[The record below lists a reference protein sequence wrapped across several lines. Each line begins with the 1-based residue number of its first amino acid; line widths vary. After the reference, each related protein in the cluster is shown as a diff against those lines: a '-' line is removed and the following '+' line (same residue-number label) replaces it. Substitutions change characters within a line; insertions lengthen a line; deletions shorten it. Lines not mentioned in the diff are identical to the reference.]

1 MSARSSAAR
10 FAVAAA
16 LAAVALLAFG
26 SSGCRGPAA
35 GRGLRVPLPKETD
48 RVSLSEAAQRWE
60 LGPATPVDAEL
71 QAAIADADAR
81 IAAELGIAAE
91 QRAFGVVDLAGPRLA
106 LLNGDRMFYGASVP
120 KIAIVLGYFASRP
133 RAVDELDIATLVE
146 LQRVIKL
153 SDNDL
158 AAKYSRLVGLDYLQE
173 LLQSPRLALYDRE
186 HGGGLW
192 CGKHYGQDAPR
203 RGDPLADHSH
213 AATVRQCLRYYLLME
228 QNRLIDARV
237 CARLRQVFAAPQ
249 LDFHDDNFVR
259 GLRGRPATLLRKNGL
274 WEDWHLD
281 TARVQHGD
289 RVYLLAG
296 MVKHS
301 RGPEYLAKMAAA
313 ADDLL
318 CGPAIQPPPYWHE
331 TILHDR
337 PEAFEGGPPLVRADG
352 VHLHTTPAAPRPEF
366 TSPIVACSSFFNEA
380 LLSWNADV
388 PAGAGCWFEL
398 RVGRSWDDSWSPWL
412 YVGDWGA
419 APTDVS
425 RVVAFDGGRIDV
437 DYFRSEQRFD
447 RAQYRVTACSDKSDA
462 DVRVERVAL
471 CFSDL
476 SGIPLAQPRTAQRI
490 VACATPGVPVV
501 APAYDATAL
510 RRLPVPFRSQKTQRP
525 EIAGR
530 ICSPTSLAMVLEYR
544 GATHET
550 LAVAEACYDATHQI
564 YGNWPRNV
572 QAAYALG
579 VRGFLTRIGDW
590 ETAERLIAGGCP
602 LIISIRVE
610 RPGDLRGAPYN
621 TTDGH
626 LIVLCGFDAEGN
638 AEVNDP
644 AAGDAA
650 TGVLRYS
657 RGDLERCWM
666 RGSGGVAY
674 VLDGAAPPV
683 APVAR

>member
-1 MSARSSAAR
+1 MSVRSGSGGS
-10 FAVAAA
+10 AVAATFA
-16 LAAVALLAFG
+16 VVATLAFQLAA
-26 SSGCRGPAA
+26 CRLPAA
-35 GRGLRVPLPKETD
+35 GRGPRVPLPNETD
-48 RVSLSEAAQRWE
+48 RVMLSETAQHWE
-60 LGPATPVDAEL
+60 LSPATPVDAGL
-71 QAAIADADAR
+71 QAAIAGADAR
-81 IAAELGIAAE
+81 IAAELGIAPE

-106 LLNGDRMFYGASVP
+106 LINGDQMFYGASVP

-133 RAVDELDIATLVE
+133 KAVDELDAVTLGE

-158 AAKYSRLVGLDYLQE
+158 AAKYSRLVGLEHLQTM
-173 LLQSPRLALYDRE
+173 LQSRPLALYDRE

-192 CGKHYGQDAPR
+192 CGKHYGQDVPR
-203 RGDPLADHSH
+203 RGDPLADLSH

-259 GLRGRPATLLRKNGL
+259 GLRGRPVTLLRKNGL
-274 WEDWHLD
+274 WEEWHLD
-281 TARVQHGD
+281 TARVQHGQ

-296 MVKHS
+296 MVKHR
-301 RGPEYLAKMAAA
+301 RGQEYLAKMAAA
-313 ADDLL
+313 TDDVL
-318 CGPAIQPPPYWHE
+318 CGPTIQPPPYWHE
-331 TILHDR
+331 TILHER
-337 PEAFEGGPPLVRADG
+337 PEAFEGDAPIVRANG
-352 VHLHTTPAAPRPEF
+352 VHLRPTATLPRP
-366 TSPIVACSSFFNEA
+366 TYVSPVVACSSFFNEA
-380 LLSWNADV
+380 LLSWNVEV
-388 PAGAGCWFEL
+388 PDGDGCWFEL

-412 YVGDWGA
+412 FVGDWGRV
-419 APTDVS
+419 PEDVP
-425 RVVAFDGGRIDV
+425 RVVTFDGGRIDV

-447 RAQYRVTACSDKSDA
+447 RAQYRVTACGAGADA
-462 DVRVERVAL
+462 EVRVERVAL

-476 SGIPLAQPRTAQRI
+476 SGIPLAQPRALPRMVGCASPGAA
-490 VACATPGVPVV
+490 VA
-501 APAYDATAL
+501 APDRDATAL

-530 ICSPTSLAMVLEYR
+530 ICSPTSVAMVLEYR
-544 GATHET
+544 GVTHDT
-550 LAVAEACYDATHQI
+550 LAVAEACYDETHQI

-572 QAAYALG
+572 QAAYSLG
-579 VRGFLTRIGDW
+579 VRGFLTRISDW
-590 ETAERLIAGGCP
+590 ETAERFIAGGCP

-610 RPGDLRGAPYN
+610 RPGELRGAPYN

-626 LIVLCGFDAEGN
+626 LIVLCGFDSEGN

-650 TGVLRYS
+650 NGVLKYLRS
-657 RGDLERCWM
+657 DLERCWM

-674 VLDGAAPPV
+674 VLDGAAPPL
-683 APVAR
+683 ARGGR